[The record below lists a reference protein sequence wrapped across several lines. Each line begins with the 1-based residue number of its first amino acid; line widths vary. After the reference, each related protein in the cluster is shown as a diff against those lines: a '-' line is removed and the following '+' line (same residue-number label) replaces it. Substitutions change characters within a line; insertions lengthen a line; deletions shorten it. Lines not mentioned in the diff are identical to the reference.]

1 MSSGGP
7 RMTLGVSL
15 WDGQVR
21 GTLPNTATLMAPAPP
36 RRKLATPRELFVDA
50 YARFAATCRV
60 FDEPG
65 LAVIAVDESSGR
77 PAGIVKLCARVKRP
91 VGAIVGRHDRCD
103 LYLQGREE
111 LSLRQLAVVLE
122 PVTTWERGA
131 TNVRYRILDL
141 RTQNAMSDEDGNELR
156 GLVAEGPA
164 IVRVAGYCLFALPL
178 GDPTDWPDN
187 ADDAWAMLPARVYL
201 DELDRCP
208 RGSLPRMPPPRG
220 SDRETFITR
229 TGGPRD
235 TMERLAQ
242 GDGAGVLELSTPQ
255 RQLALTIGENALKD
269 GVLLG
274 RYGRCDAREA
284 ATEDESL
291 SRVHALLIRTGERL
305 LLVDTA
311 SSNGTFEKGQL
322 TRLVVVERDTELRLG
337 KRTFLRWRWL

>member
-1 MSSGGP
+1 
-7 RMTLGVSL
+7 MTLGVSL

-21 GTLPNTATLMAPAPP
+21 GTVPNTATLMAPAVVPTF
-36 RRKLATPRELFVDA
+36 RRKVQAPRELFVGA
-50 YARFAATCRV
+50 YERFAASCRA
-60 FDEPG
+60 FEEPG
-65 LAVIAVDESSGR
+65 LAVIAIEEQTGR
-77 PAGIVKLCARVKRP
+77 AAGIVRLCARVKRP
-91 VGAIVGRHDRCD
+91 VAAIVGRHDRCD
-103 LYLQGREE
+103 LFLQGREQ

-122 PVTTWERGA
+122 PVTNWARGA

-141 RTQNAMSDEDGNELR
+141 RTQNAMFDEEGNELR

-164 IVRVAGYCLFALPL
+164 IVRCAGYCLFALPL
-178 GDPTDWPDN
+178 GDPSDWPESGE
-187 ADDAWAMLPARVYL
+187 DAWAMLPDRVYL
-201 DELDRCP
+201 DELEKCP
-208 RGSLPRMPPPRG
+208 RGSLPRLRMPNPLA
-220 SDRETFITR
+220 RETFITR

-242 GDGAGVLELSTPQ
+242 GDGAGVLELSTPL
-255 RQLALTIGENALKD
+255 RQIALTIGENALEH

-291 SRVHALLIRTGERL
+291 SRVHALLIRTEERL

-311 SSNGTFEKGQL
+311 SSNGTFEKGQQ
-322 TRLVVVERDTELRLG
+322 TRLVVVDGATELRLG